1 MDKEINKGKGELN
14 FAAAA
19 AAAAAD
25 VILEAMIDGVAI
37 PDINGNIVHCNSAY
51 AKMHGFKTPKEM
63 KGINLS
69 ELIAERD
76 VQRTMN
82 EVKRCCEVGNTVNF
96 EHTSKSKTGKEFP
109 ALVNA
114 SVLKDEKGNIVG
126 VIGVVRDITEL
137 KRLQEEAAKTKEDTI
152 LEAII
157 DGVVVVD
164 MNSNIIQCN
173 SAFAKLFGFK
183 SPEEMKE
190 INLSGLI
197 AERDVQRVMN
207 EIKRCCE
214 VGITVNFEHAAKD
227 KAGQEFPIMVNG
239 SVLKDEKG
247 KIVGTIGVVR
257 DITERKKAEEALQE
271 SEEKYRRLVETLQ
284 EGIWFIDK
292 DANTSFVNQHM
303 AEMLGYSVEEMLG
316 KPLFDFM
323 DEHGVEIAKRN
334 MERRKQRIAEQHD
347 FEFIRKDGSRIYTMV
362 STTPVTDEKGNYVGS
377 LAGINDITERKLEH
391 EKLLT
396 AERLSVM
403 GRLMADVT
411 HELSNPLA
419 VIIGETQLVLNH
431 LDKKS
436 LPLKEQLETVMQS
449 AQRCKTILGNLHS
462 YNRTI
467 GKKEE
472 TINLPALIREAIK
485 DVNYQYDMSGIETV
499 LNCNEIA
506 NAEISG
512 NNTALLSVFINLIR
526 NARQAMGEKG
536 RLTVTMQKEDKK
548 HLRIAIHDTGSGMN
562 DKQKAELFK
571 PFTSGWKERGG
582 SGLGLATS
590 LGIMETHK
598 GSMSAE
604 SEGVG
609 KGATFTIL
617 LPCEFKDK
625 K

>member
-1 MDKEINKGKGELN
+1 
-14 FAAAA
+14 
-19 AAAAAD
+19 
-25 VILEAMIDGVAI
+25 
-37 PDINGNIVHCNSAY
+37 
-51 AKMHGFKTPKEM
+51 
-63 KGINLS
+63 
-69 ELIAERD
+69 
-76 VQRTMN
+76 
-82 EVKRCCEVGNTVNF
+82 
-96 EHTSKSKTGKEFP
+96 
-109 ALVNA
+109 
-114 SVLKDEKGNIVG
+114 
-126 VIGVVRDITEL
+126 
-137 KRLQEEAAKTKEDTI
+137 
-152 LEAII
+152 
-157 DGVVVVD
+157 
-164 MNSNIIQCN
+164 
-173 SAFAKLFGFK
+173 
-183 SPEEMKE
+183 
-190 INLSGLI
+190 
-197 AERDVQRVMN
+197 
-207 EIKRCCE
+207 
-214 VGITVNFEHAAKD
+214 
-227 KAGQEFPIMVNG
+227 
-239 SVLKDEKG
+239 
-247 KIVGTIGVVR
+247 
-257 DITERKKAEEALQE
+257 
-271 SEEKYRRLVETLQ
+271 
-284 EGIWFIDK
+284 
-292 DANTSFVNQHM
+292 
-303 AEMLGYSVEEMLG
+303 
-316 KPLFDFM
+316 
-323 DEHGVEIAKRN
+323 EIAKRN

-582 SGLGLATS
+582 SGLSLATS